1 MANPE
6 SFVSPRRGGG
16 TGAAAILQPS
26 TALKDIFTTY
36 DAQRKQS
43 PDAYYD
49 SLGNDIK
56 QDFDIGKG
64 ITNAADK
71 LAIKS
76 QLDKMINQQANIYY
90 SRKNFAQ
97 APDEY
102 KKYYEERQRTTD
114 LSSKALR
121 DEATYN
127 AIAKEVAAKDYKYD
141 KEKSLENIN
150 KWREIPL
157 EQRPPRPEL
166 VFIDQSNYNKMFK
179 DFGNKS
185 HIVEDVNGS
194 YVDGTGATVRRVSF
208 SEPNARKDWQITVAN
223 NPNTA
228 PVQKIFAMAA
238 DKAEEAAQMH
248 GIDWATLPMDV
259 KNKAIADEAEDSYV
273 EAMRSSMQTK
283 KSITSTINTTEPKQG
298 AKPQD
303 VAKRFTIETLVTPSG
318 NARGV
323 KKQAVLNLVGILGND
338 KDSAVQS
345 WIGETNNG
353 TTENIV
359 GRAQR
364 IIQEEGKP
372 AYVEISVSDT
382 DGSTSFKYAPYF
394 KNKDKVVT
402 DYGVD
407 FEKDRPKDWSTRWAN
422 AKASYPLQKKEE
434 SPEVYQQRLKLFKP
448 VVDEYNSKKASVVKS
463 SESTPN
469 KWSSYKRK

>member
-26 TALKDIFTTY
+26 TALNDIFKTY
-36 DAQRKQS
+36 DAQHKA
-43 PDAYYD
+43 PDDPFLD
-49 SLGNDIK
+49 SLGADIR
-56 QDFDIGKG
+56 KG
-64 ITNAADK
+64 ADGFVG
-71 LAIKS
+71 
-76 QLDKMINQQANIYY
+76 IYE
-90 SRKNFAQ
+90 
-97 APDEY
+97 PD
-102 KKYYEERQRTTD
+102 RP
-114 LSSKALR
+114 
-121 DEATYN
+121 
-127 AIAKEVAAKDYKYD
+127 AIAKARDELTALQAKAFMSKTSYAKHPEVYQAIDNKKQELKDLVSKSQRTRAIDEKTTTEFQNNGHKYDDAQKKNYEEWRTQPIETRSALPDVRPLDSANYQAIAKKWGAKNQQGYYSIANYKDQSGVTRSGYVFNENLARDNWDQLVKSEAGTQDMQRWFGHATDVAKDQF
-141 KEKSLENIN
+141 EKDGV
-150 KWREIPL
+150 KWDEV
-157 EQRPPRPEL
+157 PE
-166 VFIDQSNYNKMFK
+166 
-179 DFGNKS
+179 
-185 HIVEDVNGS
+185 E
-194 YVDGTGATVRRVSF
+194 
-208 SEPNARKDWQITVAN
+208 
-223 NPNTA
+223 
-228 PVQKIFAMAA
+228 VQ
-238 DKAEEAAQMH
+238 
-248 GIDWATLPMDV
+248 L
-259 KNKAIADEAEDSYV
+259 KAIDAEAEDMYV
-273 EAMRSSMQTK
+273 ESMRMQTPSRET
-283 KSITSTINTTEPKQG
+283 KSSTINTTEPKQG

-323 KKQAVLNLVGILGND
+323 KKQAVLNLVGILGKD

-372 AYVEISVSDT
+372 AYVEISVSDP
-382 DGSTSFKYAPYF
+382 DGNTSFKYAPYF
-394 KNKDKVVT
+394 RNKDKVVT

>member
-228 PVQKIFAMAA
+228 DMRRIFALAT
-238 DKAEEAAQMH
+238 DKAQEAAAQQQA
-248 GIDWATLPMDV
+248 DWNTLPADV
-259 KNKAIADEAEDSYV
+259 RHEMVNAEAEDMYV
-273 EAMRSSMQTK
+273 DAMRATLQQ
-283 KSITSTINTTEPKQG
+283 KSSTITTVNASKGGSGKRDPKEFINQFKITPLIEGNNLKRVVNLELLGFENTEKNNAIQELQG
-298 AKPQD
+298 A
-303 VAKRFTIETLVTPSG
+303 
-318 NARGV
+318 N
-323 KKQAVLNLVGILGND
+323 VG
-338 KDSAVQS
+338 KVV
-345 WIGETNNG
+345 IG
-353 TTENIV
+353 
-359 GRAQR
+359 RPQR
-364 IIQEEGKP
+364 ISQVEGQP
-372 AYVEISVSDT
+372 AYIEVAVTSK
-382 DGSTSFKYAPYF
+382 DGNPSLEYVPYT
-394 KNKDKVVT
+394 KNKEKVQKL
-402 DYGVD
+402 YRVD
-407 FEKDRPKDWSTRWAN
+407 FDADRPKEFKSQYENYQAPMALSR
-422 AKASYPLQKKEE
+422 SKETTDE
-434 SPEVYQQRLKLFKP
+434 EYARALKEKRPIIERF
-448 VVDEYNSKKASVVKS
+448 N
-463 SESTPN
+463 
-469 KWSSYKRK
+469 KRKKTTEAAPASKVTGKKDRVAPPNEM